1 MKKKETFETSDDIK
15 PDEEMSRESEL
26 NYEKR
31 IMSYV
36 RNLMVGQFKST
47 VVCSHCKKISVC
59 FDPFLLISLPI
70 PTKDEMEI
78 FFVPFDFKR
87 GAVKFTI
94 QFNRT
99 TTLKKVN
106 EELV

>member
-1 MKKKETFETSDDIK
+1 
-15 PDEEMSRESEL
+15 MSRESEL

-47 VVCSHCKKISVC
+47 VVCSFCKKISVC

-87 GAVKFTI
+87 GAIKFTI

-99 TTLKKVN
+99 TTLKKVS